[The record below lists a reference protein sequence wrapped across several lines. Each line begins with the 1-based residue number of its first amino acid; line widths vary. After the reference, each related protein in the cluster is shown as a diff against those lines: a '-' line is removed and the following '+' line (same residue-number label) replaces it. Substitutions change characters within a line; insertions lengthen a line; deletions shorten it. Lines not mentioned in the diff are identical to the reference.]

1 MAKQA
6 TYTENCTLLGY
17 YAAISGKFLPTLR
30 DNLLVPSSEF
40 KNPK

>member
-6 TYTENCTLLGY
+6 AYTENCALLGY
-17 YAAISGKFLPTLR
+17 YTAISDKFLPTLW